1 MNGSPRSLRWRALHL
16 ALVLSTLALSA
27 CDRAPVAFDRS
38 TAVFDEFSGESAL
51 KLTSTVTDFGPRP
64 PGSEALERSRQ
75 WIEKTLTDSGWQ
87 VQRQTFTEAT
97 PQGDVE
103 FVNLRA
109 RFTKRPEKSLW
120 TRPTTVLLASHYDT
134 KFYRDVD
141 FSGANDPG
149 SSIGALLEI
158 ARVAVNNAGFAEQLE
173 LVFFDGEEAFVAYTP
188 ADGLFGSRYYARQYR
203 KWPDDMRMHA
213 GVLLD
218 MVGDRDLNI
227 RLPRNSPQ
235 ALGAKLCAAA
245 AELGTRKYFGNSPKE
260 ITDDHVPLNGAGLPT
275 LDVIDLDYAYWH
287 TSADKV
293 DKLSAESL
301 QIVGR
306 TVLLMVEKYVAE
318 GE

>member
-1 MNGSPRSLRWRALHL
+1 MSESYRLRRWSLLL
-16 ALVLSTLALSA
+16 AGCTLSAFVLGA
-27 CDRAPVAFDRS
+27 CDRTEVSFDPS
-38 TAVFDEFSGESAL
+38 SAVFKKFSGESAL
-51 KLTSTVTDFGPRP
+51 KFTRDVTDFGPRP

-75 WIEKTLTDSGWQ
+75 WIGKTLTDNGWQ
-87 VQRQTFTEAT
+87 VQRQVFTEST
-97 PQGDVE
+97 PQGAIE

-109 RFTKRPEKSLW
+109 RFSKQPDESIW
-120 TRPTTVLLASHYDT
+120 TRPTDVLLASHYDT
-134 KFYRDVD
+134 KYYRDLE

-158 ARVAVNNAGFAEQLE
+158 ARVAAENEDFAERLE

-188 ADGLFGSRYYARQYR
+188 SDGLFGSRYYARQYR
-203 KWPDDMRMHA
+203 KWPEAMRFQA

-235 ALGAKLCAAA
+235 ELGGKLFAAA
-245 AELGTRKYFGNSPKE
+245 AELETRKYFGNSPKE

-287 TSADKV
+287 TSADTV

-306 TVLLMVEKYVAE
+306 TVLLMVEKLVTE
-318 GE
+318 SK

>member
-1 MNGSPRSLRWRALHL
+1 MSESLWPRRWSAPL
-16 ALVLSTLALSA
+16 AVLVLSGLALSG
-27 CDRAPVAFDRS
+27 CGRTPVRFDPA
-38 TAVFDEFSGESAL
+38 TAVYDKFSGESAL
-51 KLTSTVTDFGPRP
+51 ELTRKVTDFGPRP
-64 PGSEALERSRQ
+64 PGSEALEQSRQ
-75 WIEKTLTDSGWQ
+75 WIEKTLSDNGWQ
-87 VQRQTFTEAT
+87 IQRQKFTEAT
-97 PQGDVE
+97 PQGDIE

-109 RFTKRPEKSLW
+109 RFSKQPSASLW
-120 TRPTTVLLASHYDT
+120 TRPTSVLLASHYDT
-134 KFYRDVD
+134 KYYRDLD

-158 ARVAVNNAGFAEQLE
+158 ARVAVENADFAQRLE

-188 ADGLFGSRYYARQYR
+188 SDGLFGSRYYARQYR
-203 KWPDDMRMHA
+203 KWPDEMRFQA

-235 ALGAKLCAAA
+235 DLGGKLFAAA
-245 AELGTRKYFGNSPKE
+245 TELGTRKYFGNSPKE

-287 TSADKV
+287 TSADTV

-306 TVLLMVEKYVAE
+306 TVLLMVEKQVAE
-318 GE
+318 TK